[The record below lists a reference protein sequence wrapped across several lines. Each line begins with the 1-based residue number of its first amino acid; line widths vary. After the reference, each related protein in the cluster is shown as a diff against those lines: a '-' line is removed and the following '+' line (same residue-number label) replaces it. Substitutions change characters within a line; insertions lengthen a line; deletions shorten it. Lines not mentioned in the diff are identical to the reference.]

1 MMQRCEGD
9 KDGRTVGGD
18 EEALFEFGE
27 ALGTQLVDLR
37 KCSQVTLTA
46 FVEENR

>member
-1 MMQRCEGD
+1 MQRCKGD

-27 ALGTQLVDLR
+27 ALRTQLVGLR
-37 KCSQVTLTA
+37 KCSQMTLGT
-46 FVEENR
+46 FIKENC